1 MTVRDFI
8 NSVDNV
14 IYFDIID
21 NTSEEYIEEYAL
33 FTEIDES
40 LLNRHVVH
48 FNVVSNLNG
57 RITIS
62 LYI

>member
-21 NTSEEYIEEYAL
+21 NTTEEYIEEYTL